1 MSKKISTHNQL
12 IQSEFTKQAS
22 AYSSNPTII
31 DPDWA
36 QRLVRTTAPNA
47 TDRVLDI
54 ATGPGYVALAFASNV
69 SEVIGIDLTDA
80 PLAIATKNRDERGIT
95 NVQFEK
101 ADANKLP
108 FDDASFDVIACR
120 LAFHHMPDP
129 AAVLAEMVRVC
140 RVGGKISVEDLCSS
154 EAPERGDYQDR
165 WERLRD
171 PSHTDAL
178 SLSELSALFTS
189 AELEIENVQT
199 EHRPQVIDQWLNNSQ
214 TPADVAEEVR
224 GLLRADEADGLSGM
238 HVYTNDA
245 GEFCFDHRVHT
256 VVGIKRAGS

>member
-1 MSKKISTHNQL
+1 MSDQIAAHNEL
-12 IQSEFTKQAS
+12 IQNEFTKQAN

-36 QRLVRTTAPNA
+36 QRLVETTAPSA
-47 TDRVLDI
+47 SDRVLDI
-54 ATGPGYVALAFASNV
+54 ATGPGYVALAFAAKGC
-69 SEVIGIDLTDA
+69 EVVGVDLTDA
-80 PLAIATKNRDERGIT
+80 PLAIATKNRDERGLT
-95 NVQFEK
+95 NVRFEK
-101 ADANKLP
+101 ADANRLP
-108 FDDASFDVIACR
+108 FDDNSFDVIVCR

-129 AAVLAEMVRVC
+129 AAVLGEMVRVC

-154 EAPERGDYQDR
+154 EVPARGDYQDR

-178 SLSELSALFTS
+178 SLTELLALFT
-189 AELEIENVQT
+189 AAGLEVETVQS

-224 GLLRADEADGLSGM
+224 DLLRADEAEGLSGM
-238 HVYTNDA
+238 HVYTNAA

-256 VVGIKRAGS
+256 VVGIKR